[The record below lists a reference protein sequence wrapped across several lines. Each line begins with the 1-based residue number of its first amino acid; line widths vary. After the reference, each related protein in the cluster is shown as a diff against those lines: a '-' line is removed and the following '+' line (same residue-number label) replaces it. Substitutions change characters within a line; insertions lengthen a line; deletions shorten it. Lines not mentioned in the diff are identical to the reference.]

1 MRFAKFIITAM
12 AKALAIINGYSVLQ
26 GPRHFYE
33 RMKEEL
39 EKDNIGLSLVRAT
52 DFLSLI
58 RRDGSIGIL
67 PSLFPFIL
75 FLDKDAYLSKAL
87 EKQGYRLFNSAEA
100 IRLSDDKMLTYLT
113 LAGHGINMKKT
124 IGAPLNYAG
133 TSSAGFLN
141 LVEKELSYPM
151 VGKCSYGSLGKE
163 VALISNRSDL
173 ERFEAENTKKAHLYQ
188 EFIASSS
195 GTDFR
200 LIVVGGKFVAG
211 MKRHNE
217 SDFRSN
223 LAQGGKAEAVEIPDG
238 YKYLAEKA
246 AKIMGLDYAGIDIL
260 VGKDKEPILCEVNS
274 NAFLDGIEKTTG
286 VNVAAVYASFIK
298 KKLGL

>member
-1 MRFAKFIITAM
+1 
-12 AKALAIINGYSVLQ
+12 
-26 GPRHFYE
+26 
-33 RMKEEL
+33 
-39 EKDNIGLSLVRAT
+39 
-52 DFLSLI
+52 
-58 RRDGSIGIL
+58 
-67 PSLFPFIL
+67 
-75 FLDKDAYLSKAL
+75 
-87 EKQGYRLFNSAEA
+87 
-100 IRLSDDKMLTYLT
+100 
-113 LAGHGINMKKT
+113 
-124 IGAPLNYAG
+124 
-133 TSSAGFLN
+133 
-141 LVEKELSYPM
+141 M
-151 VGKCSYGSLGKE
+151 VGKRSFGSLGKE

-195 GTDFR
+195 GIDFR

-286 VNVAAVYASFIK
+286 VNVAAAYASFIK
-298 KKLGL
+298 KTLGL